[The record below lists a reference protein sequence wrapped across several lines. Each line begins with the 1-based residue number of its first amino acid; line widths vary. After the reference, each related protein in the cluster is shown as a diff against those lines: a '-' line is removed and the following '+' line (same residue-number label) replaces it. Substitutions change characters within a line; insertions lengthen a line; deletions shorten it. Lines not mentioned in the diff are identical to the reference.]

1 MIQVFDSG
9 EWRDFRGI
17 PRDSQRLLQNHQS
30 GNKASKWAL
39 HEQETKVRFL
49 KKYEY
54 EIRLSMA
61 RDLSEELVRQ
71 RDKCIAANSQDDHET
86 PLVRTIIPDPVSKV
100 GDYLLIKPIGGQL
113 NQQTYTA
120 MNCLTCEIVS
130 LAKFRVTSED
140 EKDALRLLQ
149 WLYGAGK
156 QDDEV
161 SLVYKAALSTFREF
175 DFASAPRD
183 TRLALFFGP
192 LVGLSRIHPEKIFVG
207 EAALD
212 RDNLIITKFSP
223 EPEAV
228 LGYLPGPKK
237 VTESRSHKR
246 EVRLLAALDV
256 LGWALTIVTIISLE
270 FGYEW
275 NCSAE
280 DSLKD
285 HAENHPEDRALA
297 YCLITVL
304 KHEWGIR
311 NRKDPDN
318 SARAGVLINHQCW
331 KGLGRWHAIRDR
343 LFT

>member
-1 MIQVFDSG
+1 MMLLKLDSTTGLFTICTPHDNMIQVFDSG

-156 QDDEV
+156 VSSALAISINSLTRFYRYIWESHTPPELFAAIEPRQDENSRTMKSAWSTRPHSLPLENSILPPLPATLGWHC
-161 SLVYKAALSTFREF
+161 SLVHWSACREF
-175 DFASAPRD
+175 
-183 TRLALFFGP
+183 TRRKSLLVKRP
-192 LVGLSRIHPEKIFVG
+192 LIG
-207 EAALD
+207 
-212 RDNLIITKFSP
+212 
-223 EPEAV
+223 
-228 LGYLPGPKK
+228 
-237 VTESRSHKR
+237 
-246 EVRLLAALDV
+246 
-256 LGWALTIVTIISLE
+256 TI
-270 FGYEW
+270 
-275 NCSAE
+275 
-280 DSLKD
+280 
-285 HAENHPEDRALA
+285 
-297 YCLITVL
+297 
-304 KHEWGIR
+304 
-311 NRKDPDN
+311 
-318 SARAGVLINHQCW
+318 
-331 KGLGRWHAIRDR
+331 
-343 LFT
+343 